1 MANIQAPNGFRAV
14 RRIDGAALNFLTN
27 VRLIASNDTTPIG
40 YGDPVTSL
48 NTGYIT
54 RSTAGTTT
62 ISGIFMGC
70 EYYDTSQQKWMYMP
84 NWPGTST
91 TSGEIRAYITNDVNV
106 VFEAQSN
113 GTAIGLADI
122 GANINFVIGSPNTS
136 GISTTALNQ
145 STINTTATL
154 PFRIVGI
161 STRVGTDPTSS
172 YNWAEVVLNNA
183 DFKTTT
189 GV

>member
-1 MANIQAPNGFRAV
+1 MANTQAPFGFRAV
-14 RRIDGAALNFLTN
+14 RRIDGAALNFMTN

-62 ISGIFMGC
+62 IAGIFMGC
-70 EYYDTSQQKWMYMP
+70 EYYDTSFQRWTWMP
-84 NWPGTST
+84 NWTGTSS
-91 TSGEIRAYITNDVNV
+91 TSGEIRAYICDDVNV

-113 GTAIGLADI
+113 GTAIGLADVQ
-122 GANINFVIGSPNTS
+122 ANINFVIGSQNS
-136 GISTTALNQ
+136 AGISTTALNQ

-154 PFRIVGI
+154 PFRIVGLSPRI
-161 STRVGTDPTSS
+161 GVDPTAS
-172 YNWAEVVLNNA
+172 YNVAEVVLNNA
-183 DFKTTT
+183 GYKTTT